1 MNTFFKRQG
10 GLLSRS
16 ADLLVSLLS
25 LVTNPKLICIF
36 KEPGSMRTALYD
48 NHLSLGAKMI
58 DFHGWQMPLQYS
70 GIIDE
75 HMCTRT
81 SVGIFDVSHM
91 GRFEVTG
98 DDSTQ
103 CLQLLLTNDI
113 SRLPENK
120 AVYSPM
126 CNDDGG
132 ILDDLILYK
141 KTRNSYFLVVNASN
155 RLNDFNWISSHL
167 TAGAAIKDITLST
180 SLLAVQGPAAEDVL
194 GKLLFNLDISKI
206 GSFDFVDTEIS
217 GIKCMVSRT
226 GYTGEDGFE
235 IMVVGNSITRLWRKL
250 FEVGREHQLKPCGLG
265 SRDTL
270 RLEAGLLL
278 HGNDMDEDTTPL
290 EVPLKWTVKF
300 DKGDFVGKHALLSKR
315 RDRKLVGFVI
325 QEAKRIARHKNDV
338 FLEKRQS
345 AGQDKIGVVT
355 SGAYSPMLHK
365 SIGFCFV
372 PSSLA
377 PDSEIKID
385 IGGRLYIARTRDT
398 IRFVR
403 RER

>member
-1 MNTFFKRQG
+1 MVFLT
-10 GLLSRS
+10 LLY
-16 ADLLVSLLS
+16 
-25 LVTNPKLICIF
+25 PKLICVF
-36 KEPGSMRTALYD
+36 KEHGTMRTALYD
-48 NHLSLGAKMI
+48 SHLSLGAKMI

-113 SRLPENK
+113 SSLPDDK
-120 AVYSPM
+120 AIYSPM
-126 CNDDGG
+126 CNTDGG

-141 KTRNSYFLVVNASN
+141 RTRNSYFLVVNASN
-155 RLNDFNWISSHL
+155 RLKDFNWISSHL
-167 TAGAAIKDITLST
+167 EKAALIRDVTLST
-180 SLLAVQGPAAEDVL
+180 SLLALQGPRARDVL
-194 GKLLFNLDISKI
+194 SKLLPSNVELSKI
-206 GSFDFVDTEIS
+206 GSFDFVDTEIL
-217 GIKCMVSRT
+217 GAKCLVSRT

-235 IMVVGNSITRLWRKL
+235 IMIGNPIIAQVWDRILDVGGEYKI
-250 FEVGREHQLKPCGLG
+250 KPCGLG

-278 HGNDMDEDTTPL
+278 HGNDMDENTTPL

-300 DKGDFVGKHALLSKR
+300 DKGDFVGKHALLSKSR
-315 RDRKLVGFVI
+315 ERKLVGFEI
-325 QEAKRIARHKNDV
+325 QDSKRISRHKNNV
-338 FLEKRQS
+338 FLERRHL
-345 AGQDKIGVVT
+345 ACQDKIGIVT
-355 SGAYSPMLHK
+355 SGAYSPILHK

-372 PSSLA
+372 PSDLA
-377 PDSEIKID
+377 PGSEIKID
-385 IGGRLYIARTRDT
+385 ITGRLYAARTRDT
-398 IRFVR
+398 LRFIR